1 MSLSNVFGILKQYAE
16 GGSAPSG
23 STPEQDFEQVSQG
36 ASQSHLAGGLAE
48 AFRSNQT
55 PPFGQMLSTM
65 FSNSNGTQQ
74 AGILNHLLGS
84 LGPAASTGI
93 LGSLA
98 GALGGGALGGGSQIT
113 PQQAS
118 QVPPEAVSQLAEQAQ
133 KNDPSFIDQA
143 SGFYAQHPTLVKA
156 LGAGSLAMIMSHMS
170 RNS

>member
-1 MSLSNVFGILKQYAE
+1 MSSLSNVLGILKQYA
-16 GGSAPSG
+16 GGAAPAG
-23 STPEQDFEQVSQG
+23 GNLEQDFEQVSQG

-55 PPFGQMLSTM
+55 PPFSQMLGTM

-93 LGSLA
+93 LGSLM
-98 GALGGGALGGGSQIT
+98 GGLGGGSQIT
-113 PQQAS
+113 PEQAS
-118 QVPPEAVSQLAEQAQ
+118 QIPASTVSQLAEQAQ
-133 KNDPSFIDQA
+133 QNNPSIVDQA
-143 SGFYAQHPTLVKA
+143 SNFYAQHPTLIKA

-170 RNS
+170 QNS